1 MHGKFSQA
9 ILALDRHN
17 GRIRALRNHHGPLPL
32 VILLGQIGNVSGNL
46 ADVLRAQ
53 RMGVGVR
60 SGLGFVADQV
70 VPVRG
75 RLVERVLEELRDEWG
90 AEAQGEHLVVG
101 GGFFGQR
108 QDGRHAH
115 GQMVTADEVERGLL
129 NERPDAGRLEMID
142 FVLVGG
148 SQVRA
153 HATVVTGDDDATAAG
168 GDLGVH
174 TIFHAEAGFVAGG
187 AEDIGI
193 FVGTDTADVE
203 DALGWEDVLLQRKNG
218 GCGGQLRR
226 FKRRVADCWGGI
238 AVGRRKRELKPQNQE
253 RSTWAPRA
261 VF

>member
-1 MHGKFSQA
+1 MHGKFSHA
-9 ILALDRHN
+9 ILALDRHE
-17 GRIRALRNHHGPLPL
+17 GRIRSLRNHHGPLPL
-32 VILLGQIGNVSGNL
+32 LIFLGQIGNMPCNL

-60 SGLGFVADQV
+60 SGLGLVADQV

-75 RLVERVLEELRDEWG
+75 RLIERVLEELRDEGG

-115 GQMVTADEVERGLL
+115 GQMVTADEIKRGLL
-129 NERPDAGRLEMID
+129 NERPDVGRLEMID

-153 HATVVTGDDDATAAG
+153 HATVVTGDDDAAAAG
-168 GDLGVH
+168 GDIGVH
-174 TIFHAEAGFVAGG
+174 TIFHAEAGFLAGG

-203 DALGWEDVLLQRKNG
+203 DGLGWEDVLL
-218 GCGGQLRR
+218 
-226 FKRRVADCWGGI
+226 
-238 AVGRRKRELKPQNQE
+238 RRKKGGVRGSVMAFQKEGCALLGWNCG
-253 RSTWAPRA
+253 
-261 VF
+261 